1 MESNHHLLHKLIIN
15 ILYTLNWFTKCC
27 LEIEEEKTIKSEM
40 ELFLFLVT
48 TGRVASATSAY
59 LQWMV
64 VQNCSSSQV
73 KRNKQMY
80 SAKHSNLKA
89 LNSFC
94 YNRLIHKTVWGES
107 TGLQWLWNADLV
119 SKNQPLLTWGPPST
133 RTYRLGYPQQHRVRE
148 PREEGPPRFVRS
160 HCSQPVPT
168 LRSLKPVVVKKKE
181 TCATKCSW
189 ETIKSLLIFFSTTMK
204 KKENQRWKLGRGR
217 GKE

>member
-48 TGRVASATSAY
+48 TGRVASATSAH

-80 SAKHSNLKA
+80 SAEHNNLKA

-94 YNRLIHKTVWGES
+94 YNRLIHKTV
-107 TGLQWLWNADLV
+107 
-119 SKNQPLLTWGPPST
+119 
-133 RTYRLGYPQQHRVRE
+133 
-148 PREEGPPRFVRS
+148 
-160 HCSQPVPT
+160 
-168 LRSLKPVVVKKKE
+168 
-181 TCATKCSW
+181 
-189 ETIKSLLIFFSTTMK
+189 
-204 KKENQRWKLGRGR
+204 
-217 GKE
+217 

>member
-1 MESNHHLLHKLIIN
+1 
-15 ILYTLNWFTKCC
+15 
-27 LEIEEEKTIKSEM
+27 M
-40 ELFLFLVT
+40 ELFLFPVT
-48 TGRVASATSAY
+48 TGRVASATSAH

-80 SAKHSNLKA
+80 SAEHNNLKA

-107 TGLQWLWNADLV
+107 TGLQRLWNTDLV
-119 SKNQPLLTWGPPST
+119 SKNQMLLTWGPPST
-133 RTYRLGYPQQHRVRE
+133 RTYGLGYLQQHRVRE

-160 HCSQPVPT
+160 HCSHPVLI

-189 ETIKSLLIFFSTTMK
+189 ETIKSLLIIFQPQLKRK
-204 KKENQRWKLGRGR
+204 KIRDEN
-217 GKE
+217 